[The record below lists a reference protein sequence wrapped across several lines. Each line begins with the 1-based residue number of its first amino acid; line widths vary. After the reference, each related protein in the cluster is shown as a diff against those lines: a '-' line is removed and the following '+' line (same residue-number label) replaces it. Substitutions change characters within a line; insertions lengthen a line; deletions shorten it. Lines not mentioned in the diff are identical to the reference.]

1 MRPLRVALAACVAIA
16 WSAGPAH
23 AQGRAGIDYQIPPDN
38 PFVSVA
44 GAAPEVYAVGLRNPW
59 RFSFDR
65 QTGDLLIGDVG
76 GGLREE
82 VDWIA
87 NQAARGANFGWPCR
101 EGKTAGPGGP
111 RCPVSN
117 SVEPLFDYP
126 TSGSAIT
133 GGFVVRD
140 PSLPALVGR
149 YLYAD
154 FFDGE
159 VRSLALNASLPDD
172 RSTGLT
178 LATGQLSSFGEDAA
192 GRLYVT
198 DLDSNAVLRLVAGGV
213 PGTLSAPALGGVFN
227 GPMSAAAVPGDL
239 GKLLV
244 AERQGR
250 IRLVEN
256 GAALPGSFLDLT
268 QFGVSTDG
276 ERGLLS
282 LVAAPDY
289 PSSGRLY
296 VYYTDSG
303 GDIRVDEFTRSANN
317 PGAADPASRRNL
329 LLIEHSNATNHNG
342 GQLHFGPDGCLWIT
356 TGDGG
361 GQNDMFDNAQN
372 VATLKG
378 KILRIDP
385 DPPGRGGPVCQLPSG
400 PQQHGVP
407 SAVPTSGNVAAAGT
421 GAQPVPPAA
430 TADTTAPRLRTR
442 VKRRQRVLRL
452 RGAVAHA
459 SCDEACTV
467 VAGGTLRIGRRAF
480 RLRPVTRA
488 IQVSRRARLKVG
500 LTRKPARA
508 LRKAVRRRR
517 RASVRV
523 GLRAIDLAGNRSP
536 LVRATVRV
544 RR

>member
-1 MRPLRVALAACVAIA
+1 MRPLRLALAACVAIA
-16 WSAGPAH
+16 WSAGSAH
-23 AQGRAGIDYQIPPDN
+23 AQGRAGVDYQRPPDN

-87 NQAARGANFGWPCR
+87 SQAARGANFGWPCR
-101 EGKTAGPGGP
+101 EGKTGGPGGP

-140 PSLPALVGR
+140 PSLPEFVGR

-154 FFDGE
+154 FYDGE
-159 VRSLALNASLPDD
+159 VRSLALTASFPDD

-178 LATGQLSSFGEDAA
+178 LTTGQLSSFGEDAA

-198 DLDSNAVLRLVAGGV
+198 DLDSNAVLRLVAGSV
-213 PGTLSAPALGGVFN
+213 PGTLSAQALGGVFN
-227 GPMSAAAVPGDL
+227 GPMSAAAVPGDP

-250 IRLVEN
+250 IRLVES

-268 QFGVSTDG
+268 PFGVSTDG

-282 LVAAPDY
+282 LVTAPDY

-296 VYYTDSG
+296 VFYTDSG
-303 GDIRVDEFTRSANN
+303 GDIRVEEFTRSASN
-317 PGAADPASRRNL
+317 PR
-329 LLIEHSNATNHNG
+329 
-342 GQLHFGPDGCLWIT
+342 
-356 TGDGG
+356 
-361 GQNDMFDNAQN
+361 
-372 VATLKG
+372 
-378 KILRIDP
+378 
-385 DPPGRGGPVCQLPSG
+385 
-400 PQQHGVP
+400 
-407 SAVPTSGNVAAAGT
+407 PT
-421 GAQPVPPAA
+421 
-430 TADTTAPRLRTR
+430 
-442 VKRRQRVLRL
+442 
-452 RGAVAHA
+452 
-459 SCDEACTV
+459 
-467 VAGGTLRIGRRAF
+467 RRAEG
-480 RLRPVTRA
+480 TC
-488 IQVSRRARLKVG
+488 S
-500 LTRKPARA
+500 
-508 LRKAVRRRR
+508 
-517 RASVRV
+517 
-523 GLRAIDLAGNRSP
+523 
-536 LVRATVRV
+536 
-544 RR
+544 